1 LANFSSTPTAKYV
14 IHAKIEV
21 NGVVEKPDVV
31 GAIFGQTEG
40 LFGPELD
47 LKELQKN
54 NRVGRIE
61 VEVKNE
67 HGKTYGTITVASS
80 LDKVS
85 TAILAAAIE
94 SVERV
99 GPWEAKV
106 TIEKI
111 EDLRETKRRQIV
123 RRAKEILRRWIVEKT
138 PEADEVIREVSS
150 VLKPPEIVLYGP
162 EQLPAGPD
170 VDSAQSIIV
179 VEGRADVHNL
189 LRCGVR
195 NVIAI
200 DGARIPETIVKLSKN
215 KQIIVFLDGDRAGD
229 LILKEILETVDV
241 KYVARAPPGKEVEEL
256 TCKEIMNALRERVP
270 VSEVKI
276 KYARVSLPQKIVETV
291 ENLKGTLEAVLFNE
305 DLDILA
311 RIPVSELAEKISSL
325 NGVSVVVFDGIIT
338 QRIIDLA
345 EEKGIKYIIGD
356 QISDVVKKPVKLRIL
371 TFDEVAPEKSGM

>member
-1 LANFSSTPTAKYV
+1 MANFSSTPTAKYV

-106 TIEKI
+106 TIERI

-305 DLDILA
+305 DLNILA

>member
-1 LANFSSTPTAKYV
+1 MANFSSTPTAKYV

>member
-1 LANFSSTPTAKYV
+1 MANFSSTPTAKYV

-67 HGKTYGTITVASS
+67 HGKTYGTIKVASS

-106 TIEKI
+106 TIERI